1 MQKFLN
7 QNFYHDCPAVKSAF
21 QIFYLENFKFVDIW
35 PTFPMLLLKVLKDFS
50 YVSVGDQH
58 QISLLTLSDLKLV
71 NYLALLLLK
80 SKITTGLLYI
90 SRGIEIDRVE
100 ISYLMIIINDK
111 LATVSFLRLICNMMY
126 N

>member
-1 MQKFLN
+1 
-7 QNFYHDCPAVKSAF
+7 
-21 QIFYLENFKFVDIW
+21 
-35 PTFPMLLLKVLKDFS
+35 MLLLKVLKDFS

-58 QISLLTLSDLKLV
+58 QISLLILSNLKLV

-111 LATVSFLRLICNMMY
+111 LTTVSFLRLICNMMY